1 MARPTVEF
9 HSSSA
14 EGNIYYILGKVRDA
28 LRKQRRI
35 NDYNELWE
43 RVQKS
48 GNYPNAL
55 AEIRKI
61 VDLTDLDGRF

>member
-1 MARPTVEF
+1 MERPRVEF

-14 EGNIYYILGKVRDA
+14 EGNINYILGKVRDV

-48 GNYPNAL
+48 GNYQNAL

>member
-1 MARPTVEF
+1 MTRPSIEF

-48 GNYPNAL
+48 ENYVNAL
-55 AEIRKI
+55 VEIRKI